1 MLEFKYGESERGK
14 SIFENIVS
22 NFPRRVDQWNVYI
35 DMAVPNNE
43 GEIAR
48 ELYDRLVALH
58 LQPKK
63 MKAIFKRYLDFETS
77 HGDQQGVDRVRKKA
91 LEYVESKFGAAAASG
106 QDGNDE
112 PANQEDD
119 EMQDPM
125 DQLMDLDDD
134 E

>member
-1 MLEFKYGESERGK
+1 MLEFKHGESERGK

-35 DMAVPNNE
+35 DMAVKNNE
-43 GEIAR
+43 VEFAR
-48 ELYDRLVALH
+48 ELYDRLVGLH

-91 LEYVESKFGAAAASG
+91 LEYVESKFGAAAASA

-112 PANQEDD
+112 PDNHEDD